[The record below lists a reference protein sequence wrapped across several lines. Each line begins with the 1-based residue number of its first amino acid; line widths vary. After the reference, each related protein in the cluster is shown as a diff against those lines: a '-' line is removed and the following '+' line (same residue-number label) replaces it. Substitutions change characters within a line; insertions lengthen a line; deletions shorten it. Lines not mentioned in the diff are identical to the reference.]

1 MDLLEQPNNRR
12 CLAYP
17 LCLWYSAGNTL
28 WCQIGAMISLW
39 IFFWEKKCRRALV
52 DVLDLVVSVLLELGI
67 LFTKIIIVQ
76 RIMIRTFNKYLFFS
90 RQLIWTSFFA
100 SIQTGFIYITA
111 LTFCLITA
119 NQVWWGLE
127 IFEWNDQP
135 KTKTTFAVCN

>member
-1 MDLLEQPNNRR
+1 MVGISPLFMIFCRKYSLMSNWCNDITLNILLRK
-12 CLAYP
+12 
-17 LCLWYSAGNTL
+17 
-28 WCQIGAMISLW
+28 
-39 IFFWEKKCRRALV
+39 KKCRRALV
-52 DVLDLVVSVLLELGI
+52 DVLDLVASVLLKLGI

-135 KTKTTFAVCN
+135 KTKTTFPVCN

>member
-1 MDLLEQPNNRR
+1 MDLLEQRNNRR
-12 CLAYP
+12 WLAYP

-76 RIMIRTFNKYLFFS
+76 RIMIRTFNKYLAFS
-90 RQLIWTSFFA
+90 SIDMELIFWFHPNWFDLYYCFYLLLDNSKLSLVNF
-100 SIQTGFIYITA
+100 G
-111 LTFCLITA
+111 
-119 NQVWWGLE
+119 GL
-127 IFEWNDQP
+127 
-135 KTKTTFAVCN
+135 